1 MKGVRGEGRGGGESE
16 EGALMPHIMAK
27 GLMPGLVV
35 AAFLV
40 ILAAPGCGFHFRGT
54 RSVELQVAKVFV
66 ESQAADQI
74 SAEVKRQL
82 DYSGVALASELG
94 TADAIVRLGNE
105 RFDRRVLSVDPRTG
119 KVREFELGYAVDLN
133 VTHRD
138 GRSLIG
144 PDTITLLRDHVF
156 DETAAISEFEE
167 ENLLREEMRKDAA
180 EAILRRLQ
188 SVKLNR

>member
-1 MKGVRGEGRGGGESE
+1 
-16 EGALMPHIMAK
+16 
-27 GLMPGLVV
+27 
-35 AAFLV
+35 
-40 ILAAPGCGFHFRGT
+40 
-54 RSVELQVAKVFV
+54 
-66 ESQAADQI
+66 
-74 SAEVKRQL
+74 
-82 DYSGVALASELG
+82 
-94 TADAIVRLGNE
+94 VRLGNE

-144 PDTITLLRDHVF
+144 PDTVTLLRDYVF

>member
-1 MKGVRGEGRGGGESE
+1 VGV
-16 EGALMPHIMAK
+16 

-40 ILAAPGCGFHFRGT
+40 ILAASGCGFHFRGT
-54 RSVELQVAKVFV
+54 GSVELQVAKVFV
-66 ESQAADQI
+66 ESQAADRI

-138 GRSLIG
+138 GRSLID
-144 PDTITLLRDHVF
+144 PDTVTLLRDHVF

-167 ENLLREEMRKDAA
+167 ENLLREEMKKDAA

-188 SVKLNR
+188 TVKLNR

>member
-1 MKGVRGEGRGGGESE
+1 VGVRSE

-27 GLMPGLVV
+27 GLMLGLVV

-54 RSVELQVAKVFV
+54 GSVELQVAKVFV

-82 DYSGVALASELG
+82 DYSGVALASEHG

-138 GRSLIG
+138 GRSLID
-144 PDTITLLRDHVF
+144 PDTVTLLRDHVF

-167 ENLLREEMRKDAA
+167 ENLLREEMKKDAA

-188 SVKLNR
+188 TVKLNR

>member
-1 MKGVRGEGRGGGESE
+1 MRPLIATQIGKTRDEGYTP
-16 EGALMPHIMAK
+16 MPHMIK
-27 GLMPGLVV
+27 GLAQRSKV
-35 AAFLV
+35 ASLIL
-40 ILAAPGCGFHFRGT
+40 ILAVPGCGFHFRGT
-54 RSVELQVAKVFV
+54 GSVELQVAKVFV

-74 SAEVKRQL
+74 IAEVKRQL
-82 DYSGVALASELG
+82 DYSGVALTSEPG

-167 ENLLREEMRKDAA
+167 ENLLREEMKKDAA

-188 SVKLNR
+188 TVKLNQ

>member
-1 MKGVRGEGRGGGESE
+1 MSHLV
-16 EGALMPHIMAK
+16 K
-27 GLMPGLVV
+27 GLAQRSKV
-35 AAFLV
+35 ASLIL

-54 RSVELQVAKVFV
+54 GSVELQVAKVFV

-74 SAEVKRQL
+74 IAEVKRQL
-82 DYSGVALASELG
+82 DYSGVALTSEPG

-105 RFDRRVLSVDPRTG
+105 RSDRRVLSVDPRTG

-133 VTHRD
+133 VTHWD

-144 PDTITLLRDHVF
+144 PDTVTLLRDYVF